1 MTNLPSERN
10 AADTT
15 NPEYETFDRSL
26 NVTAGTSEQPE
37 PAFSGSS
44 SDVSYRWSA
53 RKDDKGSSIADALN
67 RVPDAT
73 GDNNRG
79 NARISIAPKVFFHL
93 CLQSPYQMNYSADA
107 RTTTS
112 ASAKGSATQKFVAAA
127 SLPKFAWIPAAA
139 TSPSVRTSSP
149 WRLKAMANT
158 R

>member
-1 MTNLPSERN
+1 M
-10 AADTT
+10 DTT
-15 NPEYETFDRSL
+15 YEVQQQTALPVPRAKAKSGKRHLTEQEYSRIFETPNAKMMMATPKDDRSRDPDFNPE
-26 NVTAGTSEQPE
+26 N
-37 PAFSGSS
+37 
-44 SDVSYRWSA
+44 
-53 RKDDKGSSIADALN
+53 ALN

-79 NARISIAPKVFFHL
+79 NARKSIAPKVFFLL

-107 RTTTS
+107 LTTTS
-112 ASAKGSATQKFVAAA
+112 ASAKGSATRKFVAAA
-127 SLPKFAWIPAAA
+127 SLPEFARIPAAA